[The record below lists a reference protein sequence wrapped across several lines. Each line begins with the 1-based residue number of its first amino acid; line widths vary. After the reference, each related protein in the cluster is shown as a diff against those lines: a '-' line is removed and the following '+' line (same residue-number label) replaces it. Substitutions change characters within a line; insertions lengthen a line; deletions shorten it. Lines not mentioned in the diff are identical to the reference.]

1 MQYLSGYFWRQEEK
15 VSLVL
20 KHLVYPNGE
29 EPVLFGC
36 LARGEG
42 AAQFVKKITDWFYR
56 EGLDFCKG
64 LSVTPE
70 ILHEKLQTQL
80 KNISK
85 GNVEGTLQGEG
96 RTKHQKEVQRRMLE
110 NCEDAESSSAKENT
124 ISAGAVLICAGEYFA
139 LWSSPGQ
146 QVFLHN
152 TRFGRPNVRLL
163 TDGKQE
169 QFLCGKLQKGVG
181 ILVPAFK
188 VGQQIGKAEL
198 AECLA
203 VKTLTDEKRLE
214 KRLRE
219 IGEEAA
225 RRGAE
230 QVSSLLV
237 VTC

>member
-64 LSVTPE
+64 SSGTPE
-70 ILHEKLQTQL
+70 ILQEKLQTQL
-80 KNISK
+80 QNISK
-85 GNVEGTLQGEG
+85 
-96 RTKHQKEVQRRMLE
+96 
-110 NCEDAESSSAKENT
+110 DT
-124 ISAGAVLICAGEYFA
+124 IPTGAVLLCVGEYFA
-139 LWSSPGQ
+139 LWSSLRQ

-152 TRFGRPNVRLL
+152 TRFGRPNVRPL
-163 TDGKQE
+163 TEGKEE
-169 QFLCGKLQKGVG
+169 QFICGKLQKGVG

-188 VGQQIGKAEL
+188 VGQQIGTAEL

-203 VKTLTDEKRLE
+203 LKTLTDEKRLE